1 MGLEGWTKGWKKEK
15 AKKRSVKRGPTV
27 LRVRSKNKRA
37 TRVRVEGPTK
47 MLKEPRD
54 NEKHKSLANRETTDI
69 DTICQIF

>member
-1 MGLEGWTKGWKKEK
+1 MGLGGWTKGCRKEK

-27 LRVRSKNKRA
+27 PRVRSKNKRA

-54 NEKHKSLANRETTDI
+54 NKKHKSLANRETVDI
-69 DTICQIF
+69 DTMCQLF